1 MTSFHKIVL
10 TPTTKLQDTWGGLA
24 GIKMR
29 SNVIIRSQTLFYVE
43 NCASLSDFLRMGMGG
58 GVLQSNKLASERT
71 GVMDET
77 VVSVL
82 AGKHPHEP
90 PPSPRSMLEVYN
102 ETPILILIEI
112 TYDVVESVAQKR
124 LGILGPGSMDPKS
137 LEVWILK
144 FVEDSKKLRTSVEF
158 LSIDWPSDFSLGIL
172 P

>member
-1 MTSFHKIVL
+1 
-10 TPTTKLQDTWGGLA
+10 
-24 GIKMR
+24 
-29 SNVIIRSQTLFYVE
+29 
-43 NCASLSDFLRMGMGG
+43 
-58 GVLQSNKLASERT
+58 
-71 GVMDET
+71 MDET

-90 PPSPRSMLEVYN
+90 PPSPRSMLEVNN